1 MGITKNKEDYIKA
14 IYELGGKDKRVSN
27 KRLTEAL
34 GVSAPSVS
42 EMINKLLQDGYLE
55 HTLYQG
61 VILTALGL
69 REAIQIKKRHLLWEV
84 FLVEKLGYNWEDV
97 HEEAEKLEHVT
108 SSKLEKLLDE
118 YLEYPEFCPHGN
130 PIISKEEELASYI
143 SIDNLS
149 QGEKAVIK
157 RLKDCKKLLRYT
169 KEINIK
175 IGDKIKLINKDDKS
189 IKIKRKNEEI
199 DLKLEFVKGI
209 YVL

>member
-1 MGITKNKEDYIKA
+1 MGITKNKEDYLKA

-34 GVSAPSVS
+34 GVSPPSVS

-55 HTLYQG
+55 HTLYKG
-61 VILTALGL
+61 VILTSLGL

-84 FLVEKLGYNWEDV
+84 FLVEKLGYDWEDV

-108 SSKLEKLLDE
+108 SPKLEKLLDE

-130 PIISKEEELASYI
+130 PIINKEEELASYI
-143 SIDNLS
+143 SIDNLRLK
-149 QGEKAVIK
+149 ERAVIK
-157 RLKDCKKLLRYT
+157 RLKDCRKLLRYT
-169 KEINIK
+169 REIGVK
-175 IGDKIKLINKDDKS
+175 IGDEVKLIGKDNKGVEIKS
-189 IKIKRKNEEI
+189 EKRKI
-199 DLKLEFVKGI
+199 QIPLEFAQGI